1 MSRRTLGALA
11 GALTLALL
19 GALTPASWAV
29 AAPRPTPGSF
39 TGFAFDTRC
48 APSNAEM
55 DAWRT
60 GSPFW
65 GVGIYIGGSNRQCQ
79 DQTNLDAA
87 WVRRQSRRGWRVLP
101 IWVGP
106 QASCAQREYA
116 SAVSPAPAGGY
127 RAARRAGRRQAFHA
141 VQAARALDIPAGST
155 LWYDMEDYPLADDDC
170 RRSVLNFL
178 SSWSRRLHQLG
189 FASGVYAN
197 VAAAIASIDF
207 ADKVSPSAYVE
218 PDQVWYAW
226 DNGRADTWIRR
237 SWVRPSSWSPH
248 RRIHQFRLDRSA
260 TYGGVTLSIDRSFMD
275 VGRGSVAPSPRRTC
289 GVRVDFA
296 RYRLLTRGTRSG
308 QVKAA
313 QCLLRQHGFDVGRI
327 TGRFTRPTVRAT
339 GEFQRSR
346 HLQVSGTMT
355 ATTWTALLSAGPS
368 PVLKQGSASDAVRRV
383 QRALNAATG
392 ARLDVTG
399 IFDRATTA
407 AVSDYQKSLG
417 LPATGVV
424 ASDTWA
430 EFQSGAR

>member
-1 MSRRTLGALA
+1 MSRRTLGAVA
-11 GALTLALL
+11 GAVTLALL
-19 GALTPASWAV
+19 CALAPAS
-29 AAPRPTPGSF
+29 AAEAAGRPTPGSF
-39 TGFAFDTRC
+39 TGFAFDARC
-48 APSNAEM
+48 APSNTEM

-60 GSPFW
+60 ASPFW
-65 GVGIYIGGSNRQCQ
+65 GVGIYIGGSNRQCK
-79 DQTNLDAA
+79 DQVNLDAA

-106 QASCAQREYA
+106 QASCAQQQYA
-116 SAVSPAPAGGY
+116 SVVSPSPAGGY
-127 RAARRAGRRQAFHA
+127 RAARREGRRQAFRA
-141 VQAARALDIPAGST
+141 VRAARGLGIAAGST

-189 FASGVYAN
+189 FVSGVYAN

-207 ADKVSPSAYVE
+207 ADKVSPAAYVE
-218 PDQVWYAW
+218 PDQIWYAW

-275 VGRGSVAPSPRRTC
+275 VGRGSVAPPPRRTC

-313 QCLLRQHGFDVGRI
+313 QCLLQQQGYRPGRV
-327 TGRFTRPTVRAT
+327 TGRFGRLTVRAT
-339 GEFQRSR
+339 RAFQRDR
-346 HLQVSGTMT
+346 RLRVSGTMT
-355 ATTWTALLSAGPS
+355 PAAWTALLSAGRA
-368 PVLKQGSASDAVRRV
+368 PVLKRGSATDAVRRV
-383 QRALNAATG
+383 QRALNAADRAG
-392 ARLDVTG
+392 LPVTG
-399 IFDRATTA
+399 VFDAATA
-407 AVSDYQKSLG
+407 QAVGAYQQSVG

-424 ASDTWA
+424 AAGTWA
-430 EFQSGAR
+430 LLQSGRR